1 MRAATTVTI
10 ARLTLAALTLGPGLA
25 LLDAQ
30 SAPAPPT
37 NVRVM
42 AGTPAASGTAVWIT
56 KDELMSRPTSGAAWN
71 TVLSD
76 ANRTGTP
83 NVGDQD
89 SRHDIYTLA
98 SALVCVR
105 TGQLCSKARASVVS
119 AIGTEGNERW
129 LAISRNM
136 TAYIISADLLN
147 LRADGS
153 SGSEGTR
160 VEQWIRSFLTRQLPD
175 NNSGTPRA
183 IAPFHSGSNAAA
195 QEGLVHVAIG
205 AYLRD
210 KAVLDRG
217 WDAFRTF
224 AGDPGAPNRERID
237 LATGVDSGWA
247 ADSSAPRAINPAGT
261 TKQVP
266 SGMAGAGSVRRVD
279 GAIINDMRRGGN
291 YQWPPVFTQYPWTG
305 LAGIVPAAV
314 VLERAGYPALAVA
327 NRAVLRSVDYLW
339 FLRSNTG
346 STTWFDGTRG
356 SEVVQLVNHF
366 YNTSYL
372 VNSPVVAGM
381 TVGYTDWTH
390 PASN

>member
-10 ARLTLAALTLGPGLA
+10 ARLTLAALALGPALA

-30 SAPAPPT
+30 SVPAPPI
-37 NVRVM
+37 NVRVE
-42 AGTPAASGTAVWIT
+42 GTPPAASGTAVWIT
-56 KDELMSRPTSGAAWN
+56 KDELMSRATSGTAWN

-76 ANRTGTP
+76 ANRTSTP

-89 SRHDIYTLA
+89 SKHDIYTLA

-105 TGQLCSKARASVVS
+105 TGQLCSKARSAVLS

-136 TAYIISADLLN
+136 TAYIIAADLLN
-147 LRADGS
+147 LRSDGN

-175 NNSGTPRA
+175 NNSGTPRM

-195 QEGLVHVAIG
+195 QEGLVYAAAG

-210 KAVLDRG
+210 RTVLARA

-224 AGDPGAPNRERID
+224 AGDPGAPDRERID

-247 ADSSAPRAINPAGT
+247 ANTSAPRAINPEGT

-266 SGMAGAGSVRRVD
+266 SGLPGAGSVRRID
-279 GAIINDMRRGGN
+279 GAIINDMRRGGD

-305 LAGIVPAAV
+305 LAGVIPAAV
-314 VLERAGYPALAVA
+314 VLERAGFPALAVA

-356 SEVVQLVNHF
+356 SEVVQLVNHY
-366 YNTSYL
+366 YNTSYV
-372 VNSPVVAGM
+372 VNHPVVAGM

-390 PASN
+390 PSN